1 MMSSL
6 IMIYGEQTRTV
17 HEIIEIIEKPLRL
30 KNPFLFRSRDKINEK
45 IIKLRV
51 SKLSTEN
58 HVLFGKYNFA
68 SLLIIQLEF
77 KNVCK
82 E

>member
-1 MMSSL
+1 MPSL
-6 IMIYGEQTRTV
+6 IMIYGEQTRAV
-17 HEIIEIIEKPLRL
+17 HEIIEKPLRL
-30 KNPFLFRSRDKINEK
+30 KKPFFWRSRDKINEK

-58 HVLFGKYNFA
+58 HVFGKYNFA
-68 SLLIIQLEF
+68 SLLIIQLEHNLF
-77 KNVCK
+77 KNVSK